1 VRLAGRSIFVTGA
14 SRGIGRAIAV
24 ACAREGGVVGV
35 GYHRSADAA
44 ASVVAEIAASSSSKT
59 DPGEPATSE
68 GRGRAFECAVDVSDP
83 ASVDRAIASFAD
95 ATGGRLDAVVANAAA
110 LSTGL
115 LATAD
120 MTALESMIDTNVLG
134 PIACARAA
142 LPLMLAKK
150 RGVLLFVGSIAAS
163 RPARGQAAYAASKAA
178 VEALTRAIA
187 VEYGRKGIRA
197 VCIRPGAVDTDMLA
211 ATRSMAEDE
220 VVQRIPMRRVGTP
233 DEIAR
238 VAAMLLSDDAAYVNG
253 AVIDVDGGYAAS

>member
-1 VRLAGRSIFVTGA
+1 MRLVGRSIFVTGA
-14 SRGIGRAIAV
+14 SRGIGRAIAI
-24 ACAREGGVVGV
+24 ACAREGAIVGV

-44 ASVVAEIAASSSSKT
+44 ASVVAEIASSSSKAG
-59 DPGEPATSE
+59 PGETTTS
-68 GRGRAFECAVDVSDP
+68 RGQAFECAVDVSDP
-83 ASVDRAIASFAD
+83 ASVDRAIGSFAE
-95 ATGGRLDAVVANAAA
+95 AAGGKLDAVVANAAA

-120 MTALESMIDTNVLG
+120 ITALQSMIDTNVLG
-134 PIACARAA
+134 PIACARTA

-163 RPARGQAAYAASKAA
+163 RPVRGQAAYAASKGA

-211 ATRSMAEDE
+211 ATRAMAEDE
-220 VVQRIPMRRVGTP
+220 VLQRIPMRRVGTP

-238 VAAMLLSDDAAYVNG
+238 VAAMLLTDDAAYVNG

>member
-1 VRLAGRSIFVTGA
+1 MRLVGRSIFVTGA
-14 SRGIGRAIAV
+14 SRGIGRAIAI
-24 ACAREGGVVGV
+24 ACAREGAIVGV

-44 ASVVAEIAASSSSKT
+44 ASVVAEIAASPSSK
-59 DPGEPATSE
+59 
-68 GRGRAFECAVDVSDP
+68 AFECAVDVSNP
-83 ASVDRAIASFAD
+83 ASVDRAIASFAE
-95 ATGGRLDAVVANAAA
+95 AAGGKLDAVVANAAA

-120 MTALESMIDTNVLG
+120 MAALESMIDTNVLG

-163 RPARGQAAYAASKAA
+163 RPARGQAAYAASKGA

-197 VCIRPGAVDTDMLA
+197 VCIRPGAIDTDMLA
-211 ATRSMAEDE
+211 ATRTMAEDE

-238 VAAMLLSDDAAYVNG
+238 VAAMLLTDDAAYVNG